1 MSCHVLQMTIIKQKL
16 DLKKKE
22 TEAFQ
27 ERMRELSEEF
37 TKEFS
42 GHDFFDFLLKVFK
55 MKVKKLKKKLLKGGV
70 IVFVIICNFLF
81 EQSSFLMTIHLLLY

>member
-81 EQSSFLMTIHLLLY
+81 EQSSSLMTIHLLLY